1 MHRQINGHCA
11 GSGFQGKFGPTM
23 SSKRTLQVPYAKFV
37 RFDAALGTQK
47 YHAVTVAFGTYNE
60 PTLEH
65 AVDGLQNKIQS
76 YVSHPCHSDLDWLS
90 LTKRIVRISDLNLNS
105 RINKFMLAQSDE
117 TLELLPRE
125 TLTIFVP
132 SDV

>member
-1 MHRQINGHCA
+1 MVIMPIGF
-11 GSGFQGKFGPTM
+11 FQGKFGETM
-23 SSKRTLQVPYAKFV
+23 SSKRTVQVPYAKFV
-37 RFDAALGTQK
+37 RFDAASGTQK
-47 YHAVTVAFGTYNE
+47 YHAATVAFGTYNE

-76 YVSHPCHSDLDWLS
+76 YVSHPCHSDLDRLA
-90 LTKRIVRISDLNLNS
+90 LAKLIMRTNDLNMDS
-105 RINKFMLAQSDE
+105 RINKFMLSQSDE